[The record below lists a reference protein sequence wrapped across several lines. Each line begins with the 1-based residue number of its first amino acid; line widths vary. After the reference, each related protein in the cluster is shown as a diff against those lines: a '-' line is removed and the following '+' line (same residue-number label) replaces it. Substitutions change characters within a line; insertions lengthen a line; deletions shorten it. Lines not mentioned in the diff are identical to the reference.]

1 MADLPGFPA
10 DPSDGSMETILASI
24 RRIIREDEGGPA
36 PVTTAEEDE
45 LLVLQ
50 PSMRVQ
56 PTSSEESVMAVESVV
71 PAPTGAKSAA
81 ELAAS
86 LFDDDEPVAVVAFR
100 EPAALPV
107 VQAPPPPPPAAFDP
121 AAFASQS
128 LALQTIAEPGPRPV
142 PAAASGPVLGA
153 AASPL
158 IAPET
163 RAAAAQ
169 SLAALQDAFRPEPAP
184 LSALRLL
191 RSGGP
196 TIEDMVREELAV
208 QLKAWLD
215 ANLPALVERVVRQ
228 EIEQLVQRP
237 V

>member
-24 RRIIREDEGGPA
+24 RRIIREDEGGAAPA
-36 PVTTAEEDE
+36 AAVEEDE

-56 PTSSEESVMAVESVV
+56 PSSSEESVMSVEHAV
-71 PAPTGAKSAA
+71 PAPMGTKSAA

-86 LFDDDEPVAVVAFR
+86 LFDDDEPAPVAVVAAR
-100 EPAALPV
+100 EPAAPAVLV
-107 VQAPPPPPPAAFDP
+107 APTAPPPAAFDP
-121 AAFASQS
+121 AVFAIQS
-128 LALQTIAEPGPRPV
+128 MALQSIAEPQAQPFHAGAPAVGP
-142 PAAASGPVLGA
+142 AG
-153 AASPL
+153 SPL
-158 IAPET
+158 LAPET

-169 SLAALQDAFRPEPAP
+169 SLAALQDAFKPEPAP
-184 LSALRLL
+184 PAALRLL

-196 TIEDMVREELAV
+196 TIEEMVREELRE
-208 QLKAWLD
+208 QLKSWLD
-215 ANLPALVERVVRQ
+215 ANLPAMVERVVRQ

-237 V
+237 A